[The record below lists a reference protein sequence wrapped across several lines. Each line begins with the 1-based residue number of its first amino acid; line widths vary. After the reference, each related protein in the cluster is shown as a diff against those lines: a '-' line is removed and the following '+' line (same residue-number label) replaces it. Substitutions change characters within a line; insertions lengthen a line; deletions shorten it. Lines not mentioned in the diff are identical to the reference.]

1 MFFELKNGKVVVTD
15 QGLLNK
21 AIKDLYDQD
30 HSKNKA
36 RFHKLASYVFSVYD
50 KRSIY
55 QAMEIHDR
63 QKLVSADVVG
73 EKDYWKKAEQ
83 SDQFQL
89 IVEKLNEIQ
98 YSHTERLLHGCKK
111 KIDEYID
118 YFDTM
123 EISEKN
129 EKVYRSM
136 VKGCEEL
143 FDYYDKLEQK
153 VNKEALARQVGGG
166 ESKMFEDG

>member
-15 QGLLNK
+15 QGLLNE
-21 AIKDLYDQD
+21 AVKDLYDQD
-30 HSKNKA
+30 HSKNKE
-36 RFHKLASYVFSVYD
+36 RFHKMASYLFSVYD

-63 QKLVSADVVG
+63 QKLVSSDVVKD
-73 EKDYWKKAEQ
+73 KDYWKNAEKNK
-83 SDQFQL
+83 SFRD
-89 IVEKLNEIQ
+89 IVDKLNQIQ
-98 YSHTERLLHGCKK
+98 FSHTERLLHGCKK

-123 EISEKN
+123 KISQEN

-143 FDYYDKLEQK
+143 FDYYDKLETK
-153 VNKEALARQVGGG
+153 VNKEALSRQVGGG
-166 ESKMFEDG
+166 DSRMFEDE